1 MKKFY
6 LAFLL
11 LFACLGASAQWNE
24 NGVQPKPM
32 GTSDY
37 GTEYVISPDGTIWY
51 YYYHPSANTTTEG
64 GVTVPVYEMCLQAI
78 SKDGKL
84 LFGESGKVISSYLNA
99 SYTQVNQYLYANS
112 DNTVTLMVRDCR
124 NSTYSEQLKS
134 YTAYRIREDGTHVW
148 GEEGVNVDEALT
160 YFDDVCMSF
169 CELSDGSTALAWC
182 HDMSDGGYA
191 IEVQKIS
198 KDGKCQYKLSDTR
211 LTKDKGYYTYPYL
224 VPSDNG
230 SFIMV
235 YAYSSQYYL
244 RAMKYNADG
253 TKAWAN
259 ETKVYGG
266 GWGSV
271 VALQS
276 RMKVYPTADNGVLVT
291 WNDDRN
297 NAGYYSP
304 YLAYIKSDGTSM
316 FTNENGKPDVCLS
329 YEELSAY
336 PPTICFSKDNKSI
349 YAIFPQF
356 SQNAQEWQQISI
368 QKVDE
373 NGQLAY
379 GEGGEQIMSLAQ
391 IAVGQGS
398 VQIGEE
404 GKIICFFQQFY
415 DYHNVSNVYSIRD
428 EKTGKAINEDE
439 PLVYFRDTKYYRD
452 GLESTYS
459 AADNTIL
466 LYWNEDEESS
476 AIDSKT
482 HRNIFIKMTPDGK
495 EVKSDAAGI
504 GHVTSD
510 TSSAAPRYDITG
522 KIISTLKK
530 GDIYIQGGKKYIA
543 Q

>member
-1 MKKFY
+1 MKKIY

-11 LFACLGASAQWNE
+11 LFACLSASAQWGGE

-51 YYYHPSANTTTEG
+51 YYYHPSSTVEN
-64 GVTVPVYEMCLQAI
+64 GVTKSVYEMCLQAI

-84 LFGESGKVISSYLNA
+84 LFGDSGKVISSYLNS

-112 DNTVTLMVRDCR
+112 DNTVTLVVRDCR
-124 NSTYSEQLKS
+124 NSTSDEQLKS

-148 GEEGVNVDEALT
+148 NEDGVNVDEALT

-191 IEVQKIS
+191 IEIQKLS

-211 LTKDKGYYTYPYL
+211 LTKSKGYYTYPYL

-253 TKAWAN
+253 TKAWPS
-259 ETKVYGG
+259 EVKVYGG

-276 RMKVYPTADNGVLVT
+276 RMKVYPTADKGVLVT
-291 WNDDRN
+291 WNDDRD

-304 YLAYIKSDGTSM
+304 YLAYINSDGTSK
-316 FTNENGKPDVCLS
+316 FTNENGKPDVRLS

-336 PPTICFSKDNKSI
+336 PPTIVCSKDNQSI

-356 SQNAQEWQQISI
+356 AQNSQEWQQISI
-368 QKVDE
+368 QKVDS

-379 GEGGEQIMSLAQ
+379 GDSGEQLMSLAQ
-391 IAVGQGS
+391 ITVSNGS
-398 VQIGEE
+398 VQLGED

-415 DYHNVSNVYSIRD
+415 DYHHIDNIYSIRD
-428 EKTGKAINEDE
+428 EKTGKAVDE
-439 PLVYFRDTKYYRD
+439 ENPLVYFRNSEYYRD

-495 EVKSDAAGI
+495 EVDKDASGIHNAVSTEAGN
-504 GHVTSD
+504 
-510 TSSAAPRYDITG
+510 APCYDITG
-522 KIISTLKK
+522 RILSTLKK
-530 GDIYIQGGKKYIA
+530 GDIYIQGGKKHIVE
-543 Q
+543 